1 MQVSGT
7 FQSLPGPVIAA
18 NYNAPFAVY
27 GPSLGRVI
35 SGGNANSTV
44 QVNLVPPGTL
54 YGERLNQLDLR
65 VGKIVKVG
73 RTRTAFN
80 VDLYNALNVEPG
92 HRGERDLQRRTDRDA
107 DSRVA
112 RAAIDPDGAL
122 REVQRAARFLNLKAV
137 AGEDVKRK
145 GRRDGRVVSRGR
157 FCALRAETRRI

>member
-44 QVNLVPPGTL
+44 QVNLVAPGSL
-54 YGERLNQLDLR
+54 YGDRLNQFDLR

-73 RTRTAFN
+73 RTRTSFN
-80 VDLYNALNVEPG
+80 ADSSHNLLNSNPG
-92 HRGERDLQRRTDRDA
+92 HRRERNVQRHADRNAHRRLAGAQVDP
-107 DSRVA
+107 DGTFREIQRPVRLLNQKSHKGNSCVRSVGCVWRRLSRVA
-112 RAAIDPDGAL
+112 
-122 REVQRAARFLNLKAV
+122 
-137 AGEDVKRK
+137 
-145 GRRDGRVVSRGR
+145 S
-157 FCALRAETRRI
+157 